1 MRVKVETPSRSARD
15 GANGPLVLPPA
26 PYLPGRTPRPPEGFF
41 EPLKI
46 GLSSQHAPAELA
58 SSAAFRGGL
67 EAFHAG
73 YYWEAH
79 ELWEA
84 VWMCLPPASAERQ
97 LLRGLIQLANAGL
110 KRRMGRPA
118 AALRILAL
126 ADAALADATRRN
138 LPPIMNLTAEMLG
151 SLRAHAAAEPA
162 GVYAI

>member
-1 MRVKVETPSRSARD
+1 MNRQ
-15 GANGPLVLPPA
+15 GPALVLPPA
-26 PYLPGRTPRPPEGFF
+26 PHLPGRTPRPPEGFF

-46 GLSSQHAPAELA
+46 GLSATQSPAELA
-58 SSAAFRGGL
+58 SSTAFRSGL

-84 VWMCLPPASAERQ
+84 VWMYLPPASAERQ

-126 ADAALADATRRN
+126 ADAALAEATGRN
-138 LPPIMNLTAEMLG
+138 LPPIMNLTAEMLA
-151 SLRAHAAAEPA
+151 SLRAHAAAELA
-162 GVYAI
+162 EKNAI